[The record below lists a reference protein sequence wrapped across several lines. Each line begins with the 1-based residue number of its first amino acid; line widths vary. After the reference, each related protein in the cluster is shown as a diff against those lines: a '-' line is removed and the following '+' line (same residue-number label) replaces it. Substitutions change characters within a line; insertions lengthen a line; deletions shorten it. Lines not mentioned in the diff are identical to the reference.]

1 MNVNDGKWFH
11 IKEREGK
18 EMYAG
23 MNLTDR
29 EKNDL
34 IPGKLLEAVPNDIVV
49 VNNTTG
55 EKMILL
61 NLTATDEEDYYIAVN
76 KDGELSSGRKC
87 DITVLLTD
95 EQKRL
100 LE

>member
-34 IPGKLLEAVPNDIVV
+34 ILGELVEAVPSDTVV
-49 VNNTTG
+49 LDKCTG
-55 EKMILL
+55 EKMILHSFTNHAIL
-61 NLTATDEEDYYIAVN
+61 AG
-76 KDGELSSGRKC
+76 KDGEIRVR
-87 DITVLLTD
+87 DIQDIKILLTD